1 MGNKVIVTNN
11 ESNDKNDWR
20 YIGQDDYLMSVSLQF
35 SPYTRWSET
44 WDHDHCT
51 FCTDGFSEYEGDLHE
66 GYCTLDKKHWIC
78 EKCFND
84 FKDMFKWQ
92 VVN

>member
-1 MGNKVIVTNN
+1 MEHKINN
-11 ESNDKNDWR
+11 NISNDKNDWR
-20 YIGQDDYLMSVSLQF
+20 FQGQDKYLMNVQLMFSKFDNSVRDHNHCDF
-35 SPYTRWSET
+35 CSEK
-44 WDHDHCT
+44 
-51 FCTDGFSEYEGDLHE
+51 FSELEEDLHE
-66 GYCTLDKKHWIC
+66 GYCTLDKYHWIC